1 MKHCTLCEFSTIA
14 HFGMCAIVEGMK
26 RFLIALVIII
36 ILIGG
41 YFVFTNYSA
50 LGGAAPE
57 NTANNVTEDVQIQDT
72 VVGEGAEA
80 TPGTTVSVL
89 YVGRLEDGTVF
100 DSSEAHG
107 NEPLTFVLG
116 EPGLI
121 PGFQIGVNGMKEG
134 GERVMAIPPSLGYGA
149 QAVQD
154 AEGNVIVPANA
165 VLIFN
170 VRLVAV
176 GATSATDAVTEEE

>member
-1 MKHCTLCEFSTIA
+1 
-14 HFGMCAIVEGMK
+14 MK
-26 RFLIALVIII
+26 RILIILVVLI

-50 LGGAAPE
+50 PNTTSEE
-57 NTANNVTEDVQIQDT
+57 NTSGVTEDVQIQDT
-72 VVGEGAEA
+72 IVGEGAEA
-80 TPGTTVSVL
+80 TPGATVSVL

-107 NEPLTFVLG
+107 NQPLAFVLG

-121 PGFQIGVNGMKEG
+121 PGFQIGVNGMRVG

-154 AEGNVIVPANA
+154 TEGKTIVPANS

-170 VRLVAV
+170 VRLVSV
-176 GATSATDAVTEEE
+176 GAAAATTSETAE